1 MQDKGK
7 NDSLAGKVILA
18 DPLMM
23 DTNFKKAVLIMAEYG
38 QKGAIGFVLNKKLN
52 FTLSEI
58 INDSKFNFDPQ
69 IYFGGPVQQD
79 NLFFLHS
86 IREIVTDGSLEIAP
100 NLFWG
105 GDFESLQSDEC
116 IKYIKPDNIRF
127 FLGYSGW
134 DFEQIQD
141 EMKENSWIV
150 ADKKINNLLRLPVGP
165 MWFNLMKKIGGN
177 KRIWINTPEHIFM
190 N

>member
-1 MQDKGK
+1 MQYKGK
-7 NDSLAGKVILA
+7 HSSLEGKVILA

-23 DTNFKKAVLIMAEYG
+23 DSNFRKTVLIMAEHTP
-38 QKGAIGFVLNKKLN
+38 KGAIGFVLNKQLN

-58 INDSKFNFDPQ
+58 INDSKFDFDPLV
-69 IYFGGPVQQD
+69 YFGGPVQQD

-86 IREIVTDGSLEIAP
+86 IREIVTDDSLEIAP

-105 GDFESLQSDEC
+105 GDFESLQSEEC
-116 IKYIKPDNIRF
+116 LKYIKPNNIRF

-134 DFEQIQD
+134 DFEQLKD
-141 EMKENSWIV
+141 EIKDKSWIILENPLENLLGQKDESMWFDLMKE
-150 ADKKINNLLRLPVGP
+150 L
-165 MWFNLMKKIGGN
+165 GGTQ
-177 KRIWINTPEHIFM
+177 RIWINTPEHIFM